1 VARRVGELELLVS
14 HTTGR
19 PLLVVNPRSGGGK
32 TAEIFSSMQ
41 ATIEQALGVAD
52 VVFTERTG
60 HAIELA
66 REATTAGRGL
76 VIAVGGDG
84 TFNEVVNG
92 VLEAGGGDRT
102 RVGMVGQGTGG
113 DFRKALGI
121 EHRLDR
127 YLDALASGHERKL
140 DIGKLRYKDADGVA
154 RERYFVNI
162 LSAGMGGLVDR
173 YVAEAS
179 RALGGTAAYLGASLK
194 ALAQCREGR
203 LRCTSSGPNG
213 EPPQERRVRTYMI
226 AICNGQYFGSGMRVA
241 PMAKVDDGLLDVIS
255 IGGASK
261 LAFAMTARS
270 IYSGGH
276 LGKPGTEHWSC
287 KKISIELEN
296 EDARERFLL
305 DCDGEPIGG
314 MPIDVELVPGAV
326 ILRA

>member
-1 VARRVGELELLVS
+1 M
-14 HTTGR
+14 TKNGR

-41 ATIEQALGVAD
+41 ATIEQALGVTD

-66 REATTAGRGL
+66 REAASAERGL

-92 VLEAGGGDRT
+92 VLEAGGGERT
-102 RVGMVGQGTGG
+102 HVGIVGQGTGG
-113 DFRKALGI
+113 DFRKALDI

-127 YLDALASGHERKL
+127 YLDALASGRERKL
-140 DIGKLRYKDADGVA
+140 DIGKLRYKDEAGA
-154 RERYFVNI
+154 TRERYFVNI

-213 EPPQERRVRTYMI
+213 EAPVERRVRTYMI

-241 PMAKVDDGLLDVIS
+241 PMAKVDDGLLDVVS

-326 ILRA
+326 TLRA

>member
-1 VARRVGELELLVS
+1 VS
-14 HTTGR
+14 KAAAER

-32 TAEIFSSMQ
+32 TASVFSSMQ

-52 VVFTERTG
+52 VVFTERPG

-66 REATTAGRGL
+66 RESTTAGRQL
-76 VIAVGGDG
+76 VVAVGGDG

-92 VLEAGGGDRT
+92 VLEAGGGATT
-102 RVGMVGQGTGG
+102 RVGMIGQGTGG

-127 YLDALASGHERKL
+127 YLDALASGRERKL
-140 DIGKLRYKDADGVA
+140 DVGKLRYRDGA
-154 RERYFVNI
+154 GATRERYFVNI

-173 YVAEAS
+173 YVADAS
-179 RALGGTAAYLGASLK
+179 RALGGTAAYFGASLK
-194 ALAQCREGR
+194 ALLQCREGR
-203 LRCTSSGPNG
+203 LRCTSEGAVGPSA
-213 EPPQERRVRTYMI
+213 ERHVRTYMI

-241 PMAKVDDGLLDVIS
+241 PMAKVDDGLLDVVS

-261 LAFAMTARS
+261 LAFAMTARA
-270 IYSGGH
+270 IYTGGH

-287 KKISIELEN
+287 KKIAIELEN
-296 EDARERFLL
+296 DDARERFLL

-314 MPIDVELVPGAV
+314 LPIDVELVPGAV
-326 ILRA
+326 TLRG

>member
-1 VARRVGELELLVS
+1 VTAPTKHE
-14 HTTGR
+14 R

-32 TAEIFSSMQ
+32 TAEVFGSMQ
-41 ATIEQALGVAD
+41 ATIEQALGVTD
-52 VVFTERTG
+52 VVFTERPG
-60 HAIELA
+60 HAIDVA
-66 REATTAGRGL
+66 REATSAGRAL

-92 VLEAGGGDRT
+92 VLAAGGGGERT
-102 RVGMVGQGTGG
+102 RVGIVGQGTGG
-113 DFRKALGI
+113 DFRKALGL

-127 YLDALASGHERKL
+127 YLDALASGRERKL
-140 DIGKLRYKDADGVA
+140 DIGKLRYQDSAGVT

-173 YVAEAS
+173 YVADAS

-203 LRCTSSGPNG
+203 LRCTSSGG
-213 EPPQERRVRTYMI
+213 EEAPKGAPAEPATRRVRTYMI

-241 PMAKVDDGLLDVIS
+241 PMAKVDDGLLDIVS

-261 LAFAMTARS
+261 LAFAMTARA

-287 KKISIELEN
+287 TKISIELEN

-305 DCDGEPIGG
+305 DCDGEAIGG
-314 MPIDVELVPGAV
+314 MPIDVEIVPGAV
-326 ILRA
+326 TLRA

>member
-1 VARRVGELELLVS
+1 MAGGFRDLELLV
-14 HTTGR
+14 TAKNGR

-41 ATIEQALGVAD
+41 ATIEHALGVAD
-52 VVFTERTG
+52 VVFTERSG
-60 HAIELA
+60 HAIELS
-66 REATTAGRGL
+66 REATLAGRGL

-92 VLEAGGGDRT
+92 VLEAGGGEHT
-102 RVGMVGQGTGG
+102 RVGIVGQGTGG
-113 DFRKALGI
+113 DFRKSLDL

-127 YLDALASGHERKL
+127 YLDAIASGRERKL
-140 DIGKLRYKDADGVA
+140 DIGKLRYKDDTGAT

-173 YVAEAS
+173 HVADAS
-179 RALGGTAAYLGASLK
+179 RALGGTVAYFGASVK

-203 LRCTSSGPNG
+203 LRCTSTTDDAPT
-213 EPPQERRVRTYMI
+213 ERRVRTYMI

-241 PMAKVDDGLLDVIS
+241 PMAKVDDGLLHVVS

-261 LAFAMTARS
+261 LAFALTARS
-270 IYSGGH
+270 IYSGTH
-276 LGKPGTEHWSC
+276 LGKPGTESWSC

-296 EDARERFLL
+296 EEARERFLL

-314 MPIDVELVPGAV
+314 MPIDVEVVPGAV